1 MKNIILTG
9 HDLTLEQIGRV
20 AHHSGDVTVSI
31 DEATR
36 ERISRSRLFV
46 ENAVDSGKVVYGITT
61 GFGYFKNVTISKDQT
76 RDLQRNLIMSHAVGV
91 GEPLSRAQVRAMMLV
106 RINSLVKGYSGVRQI
121 VIDTLIDFLNKDV
134 YPYVPRKGSL
144 GASGD
149 LSPLAHMTLVM
160 MGMGEAFVDGKRA
173 PAVDALASAGIV
185 PVTLSSKEGL
195 ALTNGTAMMAGVGT
209 LNLLRAE
216 ELSKIA
222 DIAASISVEGLMG
235 SVTPYDQAIHDARPH
250 QGQKDSS
257 LNVRRLCAQSDIIES
272 HEGCDRIQ
280 DAYSLRCTPQV
291 HGAVRDTL
299 AHVRRTLEIEV
310 NSATD
315 NPLIFPDEGVSRS
328 AGNFHGEPIAF
339 IMDFLAI
346 AVSELAN
353 IAERR
358 IAKFVDQSTSEGLPP
373 FLIPKEEAGVS
384 SGFMILQYTAAALTS
399 ENKTFAHPSS
409 VDSIPTSANQE
420 DHVSMGANATNKACL
435 VLDNVQSVLAI
446 ELLTATQSLDFKK
459 PLTPGVGSKAA
470 YDHIRQHIPFLEKDR
485 VLYHDIER
493 VNAMIEDHSLLAS
506 VERAVDSLL

>member
-1 MKNIILTG
+1 MNTIVLTG
-9 HDLTLEQIGRV
+9 NDLTLEQIGYA
-20 AHHSGDVTVSI
+20 AHHEDVHITI
-31 DEATR
+31 DEHTR
-36 ERISRSRLFV
+36 ERIARSRLFV
-46 ENAVDSGKVVYGITT
+46 DEAVDRGDVIYGLTT
-61 GFGYFKNVTISKDQT
+61 GFGFFKNVTISKEQT
-76 RDLQRNLIMSHAVGV
+76 KDLQRNLIMSHAVGV
-91 GEPLSRAQVRAMMLV
+91 GEPLSRAEARAMMLV
-106 RINSLVKGYSGVRQI
+106 RINSLVKGYSGVRQV
-121 VIDTLIDFLNKDV
+121 VIDTLLAFLNKGV
-134 YPYVPRKGSL
+134 HPFVPRKGSL

-173 PAVDALASAGIV
+173 PAVDALSANEIV
-185 PVTLSSKEGL
+185 PITLSSKEGL
-195 ALTNGTAMMAGVGT
+195 ALTNGTSMMAGVGT
-209 LNLLRAE
+209 LNLLQAE

-222 DIAASISVEGLMG
+222 DIAAAMSVEGLMG
-235 SVTPYDQAIHDARPH
+235 SVTPYDQPIHDARPH
-250 QGQKDSS
+250 RGQSDCSA
-257 LNVRRLCAQSDIIES
+257 NVRRMCESSPIIAS

-299 AHVRRTLEIEV
+299 AHVRLTLEIEV

-315 NPLIFPDEGVSRS
+315 NPLIFPDEGLSRS

-339 IMDFLAI
+339 VMDFLTI

-373 FLIPKEEAGVS
+373 FLVPREEAGVS

-399 ENKTFAHPSS
+399 ENKTYAHPSS

-420 DHVSMGANATNKACL
+420 DHVSMGANATNKAAL
-435 VLDNVQSVLAI
+435 VLENVKSVLAI

-459 PLTPGVGSKAA
+459 PLIPGAGSKAA
-470 YDHIRQHIPFLEKDR
+470 YDHVRQHIPFLEKDR
-485 VLYHDIER
+485 VLYPDIER
-493 VNAMIEDHSLLAS
+493 VNAMLEDHSLLAS
-506 VERAVDSLL
+506 VERVVGPLL